1 MWVYQA
7 DVGSMLN
14 YSRIL
19 RSFMFHLE
27 LANGIYRFDHQT
39 CSGRSAGLCGF
50 ALFISQKQMAAVA
63 ETIVGDRNEK
73 EADRFLRLEDL
84 DRYSIAAILNS
95 PVLHLR

>member
-1 MWVYQA
+1 
-7 DVGSMLN
+7 
-14 YSRIL
+14 
-19 RSFMFHLE
+19 
-27 LANGIYRFDHQT
+27 
-39 CSGRSAGLCGF
+39 
-50 ALFISQKQMAAVA
+50 MAAVA